1 LFSLSLFFFSV
12 CAGLVCGGVGR
23 RREEMGMGMGN
34 GGSVN
39 EEKKGDVGALQ
50 K

>member
-1 LFSLSLFFFSV
+1 
-12 CAGLVCGGVGR
+12 VCGGEGR
-23 RREEMGMGMGN
+23 EGEREGMGMGN

-50 K
+50 KIGRRRNKGRARVI

>member
-1 LFSLSLFFFSV
+1 V
-12 CAGLVCGGVGR
+12 EGR
-23 RREEMGMGMGN
+23 GEKERGRGEGMGMGN

-50 K
+50 KIGRRRNKEGRG